1 MICNLSSNNIR
12 VPNGFAITTVAYQHF
27 IKHNNLENIIN
38 ELMNE
43 LDVSDLV
50 NLRNVG
56 TKIRL
61 HIVNGEFPDDLK
73 KNILDHYHDMSN
85 ETTTSVTTTATS
97 DTTATS
103 IDITDTDRISVAV
116 RSSSTAEDLED
127 ASFAG
132 QQDTYLNVHG
142 DNHQLNSIKDCFA
155 SLYTDRAISYRKT
168 IGYDKPID
176 ISVCVQRM
184 VRSDLGSAGVAFS
197 IDPETGFK
205 DVVVINGSYGL
216 GEIVV
221 QGAVKPDEFI
231 VYKNKLNEEYNSIID
246 KKIGDKIVKMV
257 YSNDPLEKVKEVEIG
272 KHTEEYNSFCL
283 KDEHVIQLAKWV
295 TKIEKYYSELYDKW
309 CPVDIEWA
317 IDGLT
322 DELFIVQARPETVQ
336 SNKKNHNIIHEYHI
350 NKTDDTEL
358 LVSGIAVGDKVS
370 TGIVKIIPTL
380 SDDILHNIDFNEG
393 DILVTDNTDPDWEPI
408 MVKASAIITNR
419 GGRTAHCAIIARELG
434 INAIVGTGNCTEVL
448 EHNQEITVSCAE
460 GEVGFVYDGI
470 VDYDITDIDLN
481 NLQNIKTNLMF
492 NIASPSNVFSYANYP
507 ATSLRGVGLV
517 REEFIINNYIQAHP
531 MALINYDNLEDA
543 ELKKSIDELTIGYE
557 SPEDYYVNKLCYGLS
572 RIASTFYPYEVI
584 IRFSD
589 FKSNEYRNLL
599 GGKYY
604 EPDEENPMIG
614 WRGASRYYADNFK
627 EAFGLECKAI
637 KKIRDEIGLDN
648 VVVMIP
654 FCRTPE
660 ECILVQKTMAEYGL
674 VRGENGLKVYIMC
687 EIPSNVILAD
697 EFCKYVDGFS
707 IGSNDLTQ
715 LTLGLDRDS
724 ALVSHIYDE
733 RNPCVKKM
741 ISKAIRTCKKHG
753 VKIGI
758 CGQGPSDYPD
768 FAQFLVEQEID
779 SISITPDALLKTL
792 NAIHKIENTIKI

>member
-1 MICNLSSNNIR
+1 MEIKTLNNVGIKDISLVGGKCASLGEMICNLSKYGIN
-12 VPNGFAITTVAYQHF
+12 VPDGFAITTIAYKNYIEYNGLGDKIF
-27 IKHNNLENIIN
+27 DLLKDLDTSNLAQLKDIGSTIRLNIIN
-38 ELMNE
+38 GKF
-43 LDVSDLV
+43 SYDL
-50 NLRNVG
+50 
-56 TKIRL
+56 
-61 HIVNGEFPDDLK
+61 E
-73 KNILDHYHDMSN
+73 KNILQHYYDLG
-85 ETTTSVTTTATS
+85 E
-97 DTTATS
+97 D
-103 IDITDTDRISVAV
+103 ISVAV

-132 QQDTYLNVHG
+132 QQDTYLNVQGSIHL
-142 DNHQLNSIKDCFA
+142 LNSIKECFA

-168 IGYDKPID
+168 IGYNKSLD

-184 VRSDLGSAGVAFS
+184 VRSDLGSSGVAFS

-216 GEIVV
+216 GEMVV

-231 VYKNKLNEEYNSIID
+231 VYKNKLNEGYQSIID
-246 KKIGDKIVKMV
+246 KKLGDKNIKMI
-257 YSNDPLEKVKEVEIG
+257 YSLDPIEKVKKVIIE
-272 KHTEEYNSFCL
+272 KHTSLYKNFCMVD
-283 KDEHVIQLAKWV
+283 KHIIRLAEWV
-295 TKIEKYYSELYDKW
+295 TKIEKYYSELYGKW
-309 CPVDIEWA
+309 CPVDTEWA
-317 IDGLT
+317 IDGIT
-322 DELFIVQARPETVQ
+322 NELFIVQARPETVQ
-336 SNKKNHNIIHEYHI
+336 SNKKKSNVIHEYCI
-350 NKTDDTEL
+350 NKTSDTKL
-358 LVSGIAVGDKVS
+358 LISGIAVGDKVS
-370 TGIVKIIPTL
+370 TGRVKIIPTL
-380 SDDILHNIDFNEG
+380 VDIDLNNLDFNKG

-434 INAIVGTGNCTEVL
+434 INAVVGTGSSTEVL
-448 EHNQEITVSCAE
+448 KHNQIVTVSCAE
-460 GEVGFVYDGI
+460 GEVGFVYEGEI
-470 VDYDITDIDLN
+470 SYDVTDIDLD
-481 NLQNIKTNLMF
+481 NLPNVKTNLMF
-492 NIASPSNVFSYANYP
+492 NIASPSNVFGYANYP
-507 ATSLRGVGLV
+507 ATSVRGVGLV
-517 REEFIINNYIQAHP
+517 REEFIINNYIQIHP
-531 MALINYDNLEDA
+531 MALINYNVLDDM
-543 ELKKSIDELTIGYE
+543 ELKNSIDELTIGYE
-557 SPEDYYVNKLCYGLS
+557 SPEDYYINKLCFGLS
-572 RIASTFYPYEVI
+572 RIAATFYPHEVI
-584 IRFSD
+584 VRFSD

-604 EPDEENPMIG
+604 EPTEENPMIG
-614 WRGASRYYADNFK
+614 WRGASRYYDDKFK
-627 EAFGLECKAI
+627 QAFGLECLAI

-660 ECILVQKTMAEYGL
+660 ECVLVQKTMAEYGL

-724 ALVSHIYDE
+724 ALVSHIYNE
-733 RNPCVKKM
+733 RNPSVKMM
-741 ISKAIRTCKKHG
+741 ISQAIKSCKRNG

-768 FAQFLVEQEID
+768 FAQFLVEEGID

-792 NAIHKIENTIKI
+792 TAIHKIENTI